1 MKAYKADIKRWAAWL
16 GPRLGSDMTP
26 DAAVYW
32 LLAQSSSVANA
43 TVMEWLNS
51 MADEKRAPATRN
63 RRLET
68 LRSITKL
75 SRMLGVTTWQIE
87 LSGARAEP
95 VRDNR
100 GPSEEV
106 VGQLL
111 QAAAKS
117 PTPERDVAL
126 LVTAVTL
133 GLRRAELASLEVADF
148 DPARATLT
156 FVGKGGKRAVVTVPE
171 AVCRL
176 LVAWIHVREAHPED
190 SRLFQLNQEG
200 VYALIKRIG
209 RRAGVKIRPHGL
221 RHAAVTIGLDAL
233 DGDVRK
239 VRSFSRHAKV
249 ETVMRY
255 DDSRRDDAGTVANA
269 VAKRVLEAQR
279 GEDVST
285 NDRDDQ
291 VPL

>member
-1 MKAYKADIKRWAAWL
+1 
-16 GPRLGSDMTP
+16 
-26 DAAVYW
+26 
-32 LLAQSSSVANA
+32 
-43 TVMEWLNS
+43 
-51 MADEKRAPATRN
+51 
-63 RRLET
+63 
-68 LRSITKL
+68 
-75 SRMLGVTTWQIE
+75 MLGVTTWQIE